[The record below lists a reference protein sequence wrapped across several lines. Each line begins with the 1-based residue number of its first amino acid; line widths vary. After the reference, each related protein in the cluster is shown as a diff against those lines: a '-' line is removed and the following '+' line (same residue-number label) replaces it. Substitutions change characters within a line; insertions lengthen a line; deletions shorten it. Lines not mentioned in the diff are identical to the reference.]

1 MTEQKKK
8 RGAKNV
14 AARRSSPW
22 QRLMKVQLGKTVQT
36 ACSEENEQAKF
47 SENVF

>member
-1 MTEQKKK
+1 MLP
-8 RGAKNV
+8 RV
-14 AARRSSPW
+14 A
-22 QRLMKVQLGKTVQT
+22 VHLGKAVQT